1 MTAASSVSE
10 TAIMTTTA
18 IQNQLKHWAGEDTS
32 AQYLTFYLQDEM
44 FGMNIKPIREITDYG
59 HVTKVPMMPDYVR
72 GVVNLRGNVV
82 PVIDLPVRFGWK
94 SSPLNKRTC
103 IVMLELQ
110 NSDDATVTVGNV
122 IDSVSEVLEI
132 DAEYLSPPPKMGA
145 KIARDFISGM
155 ARIDENFIVL
165 LNPQTALLPDE
176 LDALSEQALA
186 MEND

>member
-1 MTAASSVSE
+1 
-10 TAIMTTTA
+10 MTTTA
-18 IQNQLKHWAGEDTS
+18 IQKQLDQRAEENTS

-94 SSPLNKRTC
+94 SSPLNKRSC
-103 IVMLELQ
+103 IVMLELE
-110 NSDDATVTVGNV
+110 SAEETTVTVGIV

-132 DAEYLSPPPKMGA
+132 DGDHVNPPPKMGA

-155 ARIDENFIVL
+155 ARIGENFIVL
-165 LNPQTALLPDE
+165 LNPQTALMPDE
-176 LDALSEQALA
+176 LESLTEQVATLEA
-186 MEND
+186 D

>member
-1 MTAASSVSE
+1 MTAVSSASEV
-10 TAIMTTTA
+10 AIMTTTA
-18 IQNQLKHWAGEDTS
+18 IQKQLEQRAGGDTS

-59 HVTKVPMMPDYVR
+59 HITKVPMMPDYVR

-82 PVIDLPVRFGWK
+82 PVIDLPVRFGWA

-103 IVMLELQ
+103 IVMLELES
-110 NSDDATVTVGNV
+110 SDQATLTIGIV

-132 DAEYLSPPPKMGA
+132 ESDHINPAPKMGSG
-145 KIARDFISGM
+145 ISRNFISGM

-165 LNPQTALLPDE
+165 LNPQTALLPEE
-176 LDALSEQALA
+176 LDSLSEHAMALEA
-186 MEND
+186 N

>member
-1 MTAASSVSE
+1 
-10 TAIMTTTA
+10 MTTTA
-18 IQNQLKHWAGEDTS
+18 IQKQLEQRAGEDTS

-59 HVTKVPMMPDYVR
+59 HITKVPMMPDYVR

-82 PVIDLPVRFGWK
+82 PVIDLPVRFGWE

-110 NSDDATVTVGNV
+110 TSEDSTVTVGIV

-132 DAEYLSPPPKMGA
+132 DADHINPPPKMGA

-165 LNPQTALLPDE
+165 LNPQTALLPEE
-176 LDALSEQALA
+176 LDALSEQTLALESA
-186 MEND
+186 